1 MDPLL
6 SLSGSLWFLW
16 GSDHTWQ
23 RTKSHTRA
31 KNQFLRLIKFRKRW
45 PCWEFIWNLGKVT
58 LRTAITFRFPLI
70 LKSFNTSVLI
80 PFCFTHF
87 QKKSS
92 LWGWEMGWRG
102 VYLSSIITCYIL
114 LDSYEPRMLPSL
126 LPSKVFVFFFAL
138 KLKMKSKSKAL
149 QVLSPRCPSGAET
162 CISSITSQKIHSG
175 IDVLFPPYSPH
186 WSGSSDNRRPP
197 GWSPP
202 PAGPKN
208 NTEIRTRGKDCIYL
222 VK

>member
-23 RTKSHTRA
+23 HTNPHTRT
-31 KNQFLRLIKFRKRW
+31 KNQFLWLIKFRKRW

-58 LRTAITFRFPLI
+58 LRTAITFHFPLI

-87 QKKSS
+87 PKKSS

-102 VYLSSIITCYIL
+102 VYLSSNISCYIP
-114 LDSYEPRMLPSL
+114 LDSYEPRMLSL
-126 LPSKVFVFFFAL
+126 LLTWKVGLFFLL
-138 KLKMKSKSKAL
+138 KKSKAF
-149 QVLSPRCPSGAET
+149 QVLSPWCPPGAET
-162 CISSITSQKIHSG
+162 CISSITSHKIHSR
-175 IDVLFPPYSPH
+175 IDALFPRYSPH

-202 PAGPKN
+202 PVGSKN
-208 NTEIRTRGKDCIYL
+208 NTEIRTGEKITFIW
-222 VK
+222 